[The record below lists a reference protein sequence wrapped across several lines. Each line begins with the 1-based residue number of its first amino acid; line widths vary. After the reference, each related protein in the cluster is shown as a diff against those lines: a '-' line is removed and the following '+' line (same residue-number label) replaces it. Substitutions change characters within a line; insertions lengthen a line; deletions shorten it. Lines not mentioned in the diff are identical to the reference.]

1 MSRPDAGGRVRRFL
15 LKYRRPPVAP
25 QPPDR
30 KALIDK
36 ANIDAFN
43 QLVEMN
49 AKRMQSVGCM
59 QLSLEKSCEL
69 IKKMSIIAYVLGSV
83 LIVMP
88 FIVFLLSTPR
98 DPNLLWFSGIGMAET
113 VAILM
118 YQPMNRVQKATS
130 DMVQSTIILSS
141 WATEVGLTLY
151 LLKLDEIKGNSKIA
165 ETTDLIGKIT
175 GEHVRWF
182 QDYTENDAE
191 DESESKKKPAPKAA
205 ADNRTLQPD
214 PKTPA

>member
-1 MSRPDAGGRVRRFL
+1 MNQPDAGGRVRQFL
-15 LKYRRPPVAP
+15 SKYRRPPVAP
-25 QPPDR
+25 QPQTLL
-30 KALIDK
+30 ALTEK

-43 QLVEMN
+43 QLVKMN
-49 AKRMQSVGCM
+49 EERMQSVGCM
-59 QLSLEKSCEL
+59 QLNLEKGCEL

-151 LLKLDEIKGNSKIA
+151 LLKLEEIKENGKIA

-182 QDYTENDAE
+182 QHYTENDAE

-205 ADNRTLQPD
+205 ADNQTLQPN